1 MSTPDETRASRARL
15 ATDVAIRQIPW
26 WDERLA
32 VVPPPTWR
40 GGLASVQVGWRALTA
55 ARRADGFISGNP
67 RNALIIGLWKRLT
80 GRARP
85 ALMMV
90 EMRLDDPR
98 PGVAWRTKVA
108 LQRFAYAAVDA
119 MCVSAKREASV
130 YAGRLAL
137 PVDRFHF
144 VPWHTNVLEPR
155 MAPVT
160 GNYAFAA
167 GRTSRDWRTLAA
179 AADGLNVPITVVCS
193 REDAAAVRF
202 PSNVTVL
209 TEVPYDRYR
218 TLLEGARLVL
228 VPLEQHAYS
237 SGQVVILEAM
247 ALGKPLITTH
257 VLGTEDYVV
266 DGVDG
271 LLVPPG
277 DAAALRAAILDV
289 ATTPGRAEALGQAA
303 LQKVQRQ
310 HTLGQYVRTIFDLAV
325 LTATRRA

>member
-1 MSTPDETRASRARL
+1 MSTPDETPASTVRV
-15 ATDVAIRQIPW
+15 ATDVVIKQIAW
-26 WDERLA
+26 WAEQLI
-32 VVPPPTWR
+32 VVPAPTWR
-40 GGLASVQVGWRALTA
+40 GHWASVQIGWRALTA
-55 ARRADGFISGNP
+55 ARSADAFISGNP

-80 GRARP
+80 GQTRP

-98 PGVAWRTKVA
+98 PGLAWRAKVA

-119 MCVSAKREASV
+119 MCVSAKREALV
-130 YAGRLAL
+130 YAERLAI
-137 PVDRFHF
+137 PAGRFHF

-179 AADGLNVPITVVCS
+179 AAEGVDVQITVVCS
-193 REDAAAVRF
+193 QEDAAAVRF

-209 TEVPYDRYR
+209 TDIPYDRYR
-218 TLLEGARLVL
+218 SLLEGARLVL
-228 VPLEQHAYS
+228 VPLEAHAYS

-247 ALGKPLITTH
+247 ALGKPLITTR
-257 VLGTEDYVV
+257 VLGTEDYVT

-271 LLVPPG
+271 VLVPPG
-277 DAAALRAAILDV
+277 DVAALRAAIHDV
-289 ATTPGRAEALGQAA
+289 ATTPGRAEALGRTA
-303 LQKVQRQ
+303 LEKVQRQ
-310 HTLGQYVRTIFDLAV
+310 HTLDQYVRTIFDLAV
-325 LTATRRA
+325 TKAARRA